1 MKKPFKNCKISALGL
16 NLQAILRKDAM
27 NITIIGSGYVG
38 LVAGASFAGYGF
50 DVCCYDS
57 DLDKINLLKSG
68 KIHIHEPGLKE
79 QVKKGLQN
87 HLTFSNDISS
97 LDAGNILII
106 AVGTPEG
113 EDGSA
118 DLVHIDAVVRDIA
131 TVVTKNKYIIIKSTV
146 PVGTAEMVKKKLA
159 ELRPELQF
167 EVISNPEF
175 LREGS
180 ALRDFNEP
188 DRIVIGCAS
197 REAKLV
203 AKTLY
208 KPLISKDVPIFFTTN
223 INAEIIKY
231 AANSYLAMRI
241 AFINEMAD
249 ICEKIDADIEEV
261 AQGIGYDKRIG
272 RHYLH
277 AGPGFGG
284 SCFPKDTKALAKI
297 ASDYGTRS
305 NIIDAVIF
313 SNRKRKENMAIKI
326 LNALGNPKDKT
337 IAVLGL
343 TFKADTDDMRDSP
356 SLVIIPKLLE
366 AGVKVQ
372 AYDPSNPAVAIKIFA
387 SSITFM
393 SSVPEVLKNVDAM
406 VILTEW
412 PEFKLLDFNQV
423 KKIMKTPLIIDL
435 RNLFNTQEVKDLGIK
450 YVSVGRKDA

>member
-1 MKKPFKNCKISALGL
+1 
-16 NLQAILRKDAM
+16 M

-38 LVAGASFAGYGF
+38 LVAGASFASYGF
-50 DVCCYDS
+50 DVCCYDN
-57 DLDKINLLKSG
+57 DPDKINLLKSG
-68 KIHIHEPGLKE
+68 KIHIHEPGLEE
-79 QVKKGLQN
+79 QVKKGLLN

-131 TVVTKNKYIIIKSTV
+131 HVVTKNKYIIIKSTV
-146 PVGTAEMVKKKLA
+146 PVGTAERVKKKLA

-167 EVISNPEF
+167 EIISNPEF

-188 DRIVIGCAS
+188 DRVVIGCAS
-197 REAKLV
+197 REAKQV

-223 INAEIIKY
+223 ITAEIIKY

-249 ICEKIDADIEEV
+249 ICEKVDADIEEV

-297 ASDYGTRS
+297 ATDYGAKS
-305 NIIDAVIF
+305 NIIDAVIS
-313 SNRKRKENMAIKI
+313 SNRKRKESMAVKI
-326 LNALGNPKDKT
+326 LNALGNPKSKT

-372 AYDPSNPAVAIKIFA
+372 AYDPSNPEVAKKIFA

-393 SSVPEVLKNVDAM
+393 HSVTEVLKNVDAM
-406 VILTEW
+406 VIITEW
-412 PEFKLLDFNQV
+412 PEFKLLDFNEV
-423 KKIMKTPLIIDL
+423 KKLMKAPLIIDL
-435 RNLFNTQEVKDLGIK
+435 RNLFNIQEVRDLGIR
-450 YVSVGRKDA
+450 YISVGRKDA